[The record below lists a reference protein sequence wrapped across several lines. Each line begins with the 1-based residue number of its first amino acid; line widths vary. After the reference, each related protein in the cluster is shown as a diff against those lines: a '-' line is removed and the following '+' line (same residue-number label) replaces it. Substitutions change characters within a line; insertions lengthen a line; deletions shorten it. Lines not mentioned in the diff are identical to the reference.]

1 MMIEDELSW
10 MNIIR
15 RVRFYLPSG
24 QFYDTDFD
32 PEMGM
37 KEIKKIIGLIASIK
51 QPFTIFYEN
60 TKLPV
65 TDNKTLNSIFKNK
78 SFDEIIIL
86 NVQINSKDTN
96 DKINKNFKFKNK
108 GSNNQEEKIISNND
122 INSILEKEEKDQKK
136 INLQKGKTNARV
148 IESSFINGGNNL
160 KEKDKELLSIFK
172 NYKSQIVNSSN
183 NNLNG
188 GFQAQYSL
196 DNINREEKKNKIKD
210 KDKNKEDLLRNFTHQ
225 IKLSGIIKKN
235 NK

>member
-1 MMIEDELSW
+1 MLLEDEFSW

-15 RVRFYLPSG
+15 RIRFYLPSG

-51 QPFTIFYEN
+51 QPFTLFYEN
-60 TKLPV
+60 TKLPD

-78 SFDEIIIL
+78 SFDEIIVL

-96 DKINKNFKFKNK
+96 SRINKNSKFKNK
-108 GSNNQEEKIISNND
+108 GSNNQVEKIISNNK

-136 INLQKGKTNARV
+136 INLQKGKTNAQV

-172 NYKSQIVNSSN
+172 NYKSQIANSSN

-188 GFQAQYSL
+188 GFQAQYSI
-196 DNINREEKKNKIKD
+196 DNINKEDKKNKIKI
-210 KDKNKEDLLRNFTHQ
+210 KDKNKEDQ
-225 IKLSGIIKKN
+225 IKLSGIIKK
-235 NK
+235 K